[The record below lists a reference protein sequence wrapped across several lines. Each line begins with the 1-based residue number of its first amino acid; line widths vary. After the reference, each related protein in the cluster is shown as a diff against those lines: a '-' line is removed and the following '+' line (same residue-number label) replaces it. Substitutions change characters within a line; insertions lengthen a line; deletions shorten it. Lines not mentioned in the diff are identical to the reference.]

1 MFHFGGRIISHYMR
15 WKMSYHKETLIA
27 VPSSCCTPGI
37 EPDVTVLAGDGW
49 LAFIVRI
56 PAEVGKYAR
65 IAMTVLNMSCTR
77 NYKRSS
83 IAQTHAFLYTNTLL
97 NGSVILFVCHRN
109 HFPVVQFQNQ
119 MHIQNPHGT
128 GQVFKTIWGAAGSP
142 NYEKI
147 L

>member
-49 LAFIVRI
+49 LAFIVKI
-56 PAEVGKYAR
+56 PAEMGKYAR
-65 IAMTVLNMSCTR
+65 IAMTVLNMSSCTR

-83 IAQTHAFLYTNTLL
+83 MHRHTHIY
-97 NGSVILFVCHRN
+97 ILIRYW
-109 HFPVVQFQNQ
+109 
-119 MHIQNPHGT
+119 M
-128 GQVFKTIWGAAGSP
+128 A
-142 NYEKI
+142 